1 MFPTVMKEHIMEL
14 NQQIELEIIAE
25 QCRYSALTMVQ
36 AAQSGHLGGSLS
48 VMDIL
53 TVLYFDEMRVDP
65 SDPKDPDRDRCVLSK
80 GHCTPAMYS
89 ILARKGFFPE
99 ADLVTFRRIDSNL
112 SGHVEMTKI
121 PGVDMSA
128 GSLGQGLSAALGMAL
143 AARIDGRDYRVYCL
157 CGDGE
162 IQEGQIWEA
171 AQMASHYAVS
181 NLTVF
186 VDNNRIQLDG
196 FTDRIGGPSKTAD
209 KFRAFGWNAIEIN
222 GHDVV
227 GIESAIEAAK
237 LCRTAPTA
245 IVANTVKGRGIS
257 FMENNP
263 KWHGGTPNE
272 EEFAAAFAEIQSRIN
287 HLETRKEQIS
297 LKGVSL

>member
-1 MFPTVMKEHIMEL
+1 MKEHIMEL
-14 NQQIELEIIAE
+14 NRQIELAIIAE

-53 TVLYFDEMRVDP
+53 TVLYFDEMCIDP
-65 SDPKDPDRDRCVLSK
+65 SNPKDPDRDRCVLSK

-89 ILARKGFFPE
+89 VLARKGFFPE
-99 ADLVTFRRIDSNL
+99 PDLATFRRIDSNL
-112 SGHVEMTKI
+112 SGHVEMTKV

-143 AARIDGRDYRVYCL
+143 AARIDGREYRVYCV

-209 KFRAFGWNAIEIN
+209 KFRAFGWHAIEIN

-227 GIESAIEAAK
+227 EIEAAIEAAK
-237 LCRTAPTA
+237 LCRTTPTA

-257 FMENNP
+257 FMENDP

-272 EEFAAAFAEIQSRIN
+272 QEFDAAFAEIQARIN
-287 HLETRKEQIS
+287 HLEDRNDQIS

>member
-1 MFPTVMKEHIMEL
+1 MEHT
-14 NQQIELEIIAE
+14 QQIKLEITAAE
-25 QCRYSALTMVQ
+25 CRKEALAMVQ
-36 AAQSGHLGGSLS
+36 AAQSGHLGGSMS

-53 TVLYFDEMRVDP
+53 TVLYFNTMRITPD
-65 SDPKDPDRDRCVLSK
+65 SPKNPDRDRCVLSK

-89 ILARKGFFPE
+89 ILAHKGFFPIE
-99 ADLVTFRRIDSNL
+99 ELKTFRRIDSNL
-112 SGHVEMTKI
+112 SGHVEMTKV

-143 AARIDGRDYRVYCL
+143 AARIDGCQYRVYCI

-171 AQMASHYAVS
+171 AQVASHYGAN
-181 NLTVF
+181 NLTVI

-196 FTDRIGGPSKTAD
+196 FTDRIGGPSNAAD
-209 KFRAFGWNAIEIN
+209 KFRAFGWNAIEID
-222 GHDVV
+222 GHDVSQ
-227 GIESAIEAAK
+227 IAAALDAAAADAI
-237 LCRTAPTA
+237 APTA
-245 IVANTVKGRGIS
+245 IIANTVKGRGVS

-272 EEFAAAFAEIQSRIN
+272 DEFAIAFSEVQSRID
-287 HLETRKEQIS
+287 HLNDVLHKIS
-297 LKGVSL
+297 EGVSR

>member
-1 MFPTVMKEHIMEL
+1 MKL
-14 NQQIELEIIAE
+14 KRQIELETIAA
-25 QCRYSALTMVQ
+25 QCRFSALAMVQ

-48 VMDIL
+48 VMEIL
-53 TVLYFDEMRVDP
+53 TVLYFDEMQVDP
-65 SDPKDPDRDRCVLSK
+65 ANPKDPNRDRCVLSK

-89 ILARKGFFPE
+89 VLAHKGFFPE
-99 ADLVTFRRIDSNL
+99 EDLATFRRIDSNL
-112 SGHVEMTKI
+112 SGHVEMTKV

-143 AARIDGRDYRVYCL
+143 AARIDGRDYHVYCI

-171 AQMASHYAVS
+171 AQMASHYSAS

-186 VDNNRIQLDG
+186 IDNNRIQLDG
-196 FTDRIGGPSKTAD
+196 FTDSIGGPSKTAD
-209 KFRAFGWNAIEIN
+209 KFRAFGWNAIEID
-222 GHDVV
+222 GHD
-227 GIESAIEAAK
+227 IAEIEAAIETAK
-237 LCRTAPTA
+237 LCHIAPTA
-245 IVANTVKGRGIS
+245 IVANTVKGRGVS

-272 EEFAAAFAEIQSRIN
+272 QEFDAAFAEIQSRID
-287 HLETRKEQIS
+287 HLEDRKDQIS